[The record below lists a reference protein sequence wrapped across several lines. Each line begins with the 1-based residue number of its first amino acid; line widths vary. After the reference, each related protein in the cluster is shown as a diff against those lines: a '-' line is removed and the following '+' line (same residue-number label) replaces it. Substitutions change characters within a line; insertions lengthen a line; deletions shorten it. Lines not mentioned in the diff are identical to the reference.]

1 MSRRAAG
8 LPVLAVALA
17 LSFAPSVA
25 RAAAFE
31 LNDGSWEGCRELL
44 ELAREELGSDRVVV
58 LATLDWE
65 ALEKQDGVLVLHPSN
80 AMDVEEAASFM
91 KAGGRFAVADDF
103 GRGDRVLAHFKLHR
117 RSLPNFPERY
127 LRGKPSVAIAVPARE
142 ADAPS
147 GGAVHPTVA
156 EVGQVVLNH
165 ATAFVHP
172 DLTPVLEVRGS
183 RDGAGAQPEVV
194 SVAVAGQV
202 ERGRLF
208 AIGDPSALINLMLRY
223 PGNRAFARGVVRYL
237 ANGDPTDP
245 RKGKLYLLAND
256 FAERGSFGGVTPAR
270 KALDRRLRALADGIR
285 ELRDGGFPWWLHLAV
300 AALCALAAMRW
311 ATVTL
316 MRVYAAKLPRY
327 ARETAPAAQG
337 GAAGRRAV
345 LASRVASPAL
355 ALLELKAALGE
366 TLAPALGLSGATP
379 PTELV
384 ARLAASGGL
393 DEPLLRRTVRALDAM
408 RLAEEEIVSGAR
420 SRVTIADVADAASV
434 VRALTAERRP

>member
-127 LRGKPSVAIAVPARE
+127 LRGQPSVAIAVPARE

-337 GAAGRRAV
+337 GPLGDAPC
-345 LASRVASPAL
+345 SPR
-355 ALLELKAALGE
+355 E
-366 TLAPALGLSGATP
+366 
-379 PTELV
+379 
-384 ARLAASGGL
+384 
-393 DEPLLRRTVRALDAM
+393 
-408 RLAEEEIVSGAR
+408 
-420 SRVTIADVADAASV
+420 
-434 VRALTAERRP
+434 